1 MKKIFI
7 AAALAATLFAG
18 GFFWSQSR
26 AQAPHDHHDNS
37 SSDKQELVYTC
48 TPDHFTLT
56 QNGDS
61 YILAAS
67 LETPTPG
74 YSYEIIPVETRSG
87 RIKAKLKLRGVDGA
101 MIQVIGNIDIS
112 HTFEYTG
119 MLHALSI
126 AVEKDFNWGPTD
138 VNCTHQ

>member
-1 MKKIFI
+1 MKKFLLP
-7 AAALAATLFAG
+7 AALLAVIFAA
-18 GFFWSQSR
+18 GFFVAQNSAR
-26 AQAPHDHHDNS
+26 AQHDDHSGDQ
-37 SSDKQELVYTC
+37 KQEMVYTC
-48 TPDHFTLT
+48 TPDSFTLT
-56 QNGDS
+56 QSGDS
-61 YILAAS
+61 YIFAAS

-74 YSYEIIPVETRSG
+74 YSYEIIPVEARSG
-87 RIKAKLKLRGVDGA
+87 RIKAKLKLSGVDGA

-112 HTFEYTG
+112 HTFEHIG